1 MKHWMILGIAAVSLG
16 TYIALVV
23 WTRRKQR
30 EFKARY
36 ESSRERHE
44 VLVLIKRTT
53 RKNPESGMLRFFK
66 FKTYEVVGKL
76 NLSQTMKGVRVSR
89 MQTVTFQTTRSEYRK
104 IEPYHSYR
112 MDVAGDYI
120 GYVAAPPLPGKK
132 GRGRGIK
139 AWANGI
145 KKSLFDR
152 KENASHGNAKYGKH
166 RK

>member
-1 MKHWMILGIAAVSLG
+1 MNHWIILGIAAVSLG

-30 EFKARY
+30 EFEARY

-66 FKTYEVVGKL
+66 FKTYEVVGKV
-76 NLSQTMKGVRVSR
+76 NLSQAMKGMRVSR

-120 GYVAAPPLPGKK
+120 GYVVAHTPPGKK
-132 GRGRGIK
+132 GHGRRITT
-139 AWANGI
+139 WANGI
-145 KKSLFDR
+145 KKSLFGR
-152 KENASHGNAKYGKH
+152 KENAGNGSAKRGKH